1 MSATLT
7 SLPLETLS
15 LICEYIAVSH
25 KPSIYAFS
33 ESTRPCHAASNRARF
48 REVRIRVRTRRGL
61 DHDIREWNKIL
72 ARNFAFGCVQ
82 HLTLEGRLALF
93 WEDGETATS
102 LPAKLLD
109 NLLTEY
115 RREDELTRPG
125 TFYDHII
132 RGPFYHIGVQEDQDE
147 NAWAPMAKL
156 LAKLTG
162 LRDFVYACERRFPE
176 RLYEILQLRTPQCK
190 LHIKAFDP
198 PCLDREETEREDEEG
213 REDNED
219 EDDDAIDKYEYALV
233 TSPGL
238 STVVVP
244 VAHDDIYRCY
254 NEEAA
259 RLMAKG
265 LAPNLKQLHVVDS
278 GPGFKYRPMNRDAS
292 KQGLVPRKQVSQ
304 DLHKKNL
311 ALGQLEGLS
320 LDPANLTRY
329 DLWKETVDFTHLC
342 GLQLWRVQM
351 DTLEAAATCD
361 FSSLKTLALGLFPRR
376 RNPSQ
381 AHLSD
386 QAAGA
391 FIASLPPLE
400 SIHVTGPFFNESFE
414 AVLNHHGGSLRKLS
428 LYPTETSRIPPI
440 DQFFITSTEIREIQ
454 KHCPN
459 VHDLRLQ
466 VERTLGDQEE
476 QDIYRALGQVPRL
489 RHLSL
494 QLDVWNAVELGD
506 TDKIAL
512 GQSCYSQHIFINVAL
527 DAELAR
533 EIFNMIASNSPIES
547 LELMPG
553 TEYVWGDLV
562 DILEIMR
569 RHWRCSKVL
578 TAPEDSKVIVE
589 ELGEKSRKRRLELND
604 HVELGM
610 HASAFR
616 QLWPSKTG
624 DLRGWKDGWHSFPLR
639 RTPTRSFSNLET
651 RSSEGAT

>member
-1 MSATLT
+1 MTATLI

-33 ESTRPCHAASNRARF
+33 ESTRACHAASNRARF
-48 REVRIRVRTRRGL
+48 REIRIRVKTRRGL
-61 DHDIREWNKIL
+61 DQDIREWSRIL

-82 HLTLEGRLALF
+82 NLTLEGRLALF
-93 WEDGETATS
+93 WEDGKTATS

-115 RREDELTRPG
+115 RCEDELTRPG

-147 NAWAPMAKL
+147 DAWAPMAKL

-162 LRDFVYACERRFPE
+162 LKDFVYACERRLPE
-176 RLYEILQLRTPQCK
+176 CLYEILQLRIPQCK

-213 REDNED
+213 GEGDEEDEED
-219 EDDDAIDKYEYALV
+219 EDDDVIDKYEYALV
-233 TSPGL
+233 TSPVL
-238 STVVVP
+238 STVVIP

-259 RLMAKG
+259 RLMARG
-265 LAPNLKQLHVVDS
+265 LAPNLKQVHVVDS
-278 GPGFKYRPMNRDAS
+278 GPGFKYRPMNRDMP
-292 KQGLVPRKQVSQ
+292 KQGLISRKQVSQ
-304 DLHKKNL
+304 DLRKKNL
-311 ALGQLEGLS
+311 ALGQLEGLG
-320 LDPANLTRY
+320 LDPANSNRF
-329 DLWKETVDFTHLC
+329 DLWKETVDFSHL
-342 GLQLWRVQM
+342 GSLQLWRVQM
-351 DTLEAAATCD
+351 DTLETAATCD
-361 FSSLKTLALGLFPRR
+361 FSSLRTLALGLFPRR

-386 QAAGA
+386 QAVGA

-400 SIHVTGPFFNESFE
+400 SIHLTGPFFKESFK
-414 AVLNHHGGSLRKLS
+414 AVLNHHGSSLRKLS

-440 DQFFITSTEIREIQ
+440 DQFLITSTEIRKIQ
-454 KHCPN
+454 QHCPN

-466 VERTLGDQEE
+466 VERTQGDQKE
-476 QDIYRALGQVPRL
+476 QDIYRALGHLPRL

-494 QLDVWNAVELGD
+494 QLDVWNAMELRD
-506 TDKIAL
+506 TDKAAL
-512 GQSCYSQHIFINVAL
+512 GQSCYAQHIFINVAL

-533 EIFNMIASNSPIES
+533 EIFNQIASNSPLES

-553 TEYVWGDLV
+553 TE
-562 DILEIMR
+562 
-569 RHWRCSKVL
+569 
-578 TAPEDSKVIVE
+578 
-589 ELGEKSRKRRLELND
+589 
-604 HVELGM
+604 
-610 HASAFR
+610 R
-616 QLWPSKTG
+616 QC
-624 DLRGWKDGWHSFPLR
+624 HC
-639 RTPTRSFSNLET
+639 
-651 RSSEGAT
+651 